1 MRSVKDYLIDEIL
14 EIKDFE
20 LIANVEDNEILLLN
34 ENIINLL
41 DDEFIETATEKGIAK
56 RESYFKI
63 QPFADD
69 TLESRRFR
77 LNAKWNS
84 RLPYTY
90 NQLVSRLNNLV
101 GENGYT
107 LSIKHLEY
115 TLVLKI
121 NLGQKRMLQE
131 AKNMIKNIAP
141 CNLAVSVELQYNRH
155 IDLSKFTHHQLSQKT
170 HLELREEVL

>member
-14 EIKDFE
+14 IIKDFE
-20 LIANVEDNEILLLN
+20 FIADAEDKEILLLN
-34 ENIINLL
+34 ESIINLL

-56 RESYFKI
+56 RESFFKI

-69 TLESRRFR
+69 TLDSRRFR

-101 GENGYT
+101 GEDGYI
-107 LSIKHLEY
+107 LSIKRLEY
-115 TLVLKI
+115 TLILKI
-121 NLGQKRMLQE
+121 NLGQKRNV
-131 AKNMIKNIAP
+131 A
-141 CNLAVSVELQYNRH
+141 R
-155 IDLSKFTHHQLSQKT
+155 SKKYDKEYCSM
-170 HLELREEVL
+170 